1 MRRRSPI
8 YRTVALLAVGITAL
22 AGVVLPASPASA
34 RPIDCSLTAV
44 LYQSPAG
51 LQASGQVYCS
61 TPETYNLM
69 VYLYR
74 RDFLVGTVV
83 AQAVVGRNNYQG
95 YTTAYAVE
103 PCSALQTNKQYDAK
117 IALDDTRFGPGI
129 RVKEIIT
136 NKVWGHC

>member
-1 MRRRSPI
+1 M
-8 YRTVALLAVGITAL
+8 AL
-22 AGVVLPASPASA
+22 AGVLLPASPAAA

-61 TPETYNLM
+61 TPETYDVK

-74 RDFLVGTVV
+74 RDWCCGTVV
-83 AQAVVGRNNYQG
+83 ASSVVGRNNYAG

-103 PCSALQTNKQYDAK
+103 PCSDLQTDKQYDAK

-136 NKVWGHC
+136 NKVTGHC